1 VLRSGALSASAG
13 NSISIDG
20 VAQLPKWHCDIIS
33 RTGLGYFLTV
43 EHIWH
48 CHIRTLLQCMR
59 TRLIDRPVGCRTVTL
74 QTRDEHGLTPGAVT
88 HYSGSAAAVLC
99 QSIAYSIC
107 FDDGQC
113 IQHIKVHQACDAA
126 ALGISTGLL

>member
-1 VLRSGALSASAG
+1 VLRSGAVSASAG
-13 NSISIDG
+13 DSISIDG
-20 VAQLPKWHCDIIS
+20 VAQLPGIAIFS
-33 RTGLGYFLTV
+33 
-43 EHIWH
+43 
-48 CHIRTLLQCMR
+48 
-59 TRLIDRPVGCRTVTL
+59 DRPRVSSDRGAHLALPHSHIVTVHEDSFDRICRTVTL

-99 QSIAYSIC
+99 QSLAYSIC

-126 ALGISTGLL
+126 ELGIATGLL